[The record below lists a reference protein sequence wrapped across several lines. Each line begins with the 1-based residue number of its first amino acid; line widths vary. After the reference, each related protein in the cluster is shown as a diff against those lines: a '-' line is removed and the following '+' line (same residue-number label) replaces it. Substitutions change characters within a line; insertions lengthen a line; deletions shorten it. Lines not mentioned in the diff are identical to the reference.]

1 MDERNYYPE
10 DMAQNWIT
18 DKIFCDINV
27 RKPMAC
33 FHHIVFFSKR
43 LIFIVI
49 LTAYNSLGFTQLM
62 LYTCLNLLTLVWTL
76 LVRPYKYAPINRVA
90 IWIEMCQLASS
101 LTLWPL
107 QFAWTPDTYKVM
119 FSNWH
124 YSIIMVMPLVTCCI
138 HIGSHIMRK
147 VRGEKLRPW
156 ILPV

>member
-1 MDERNYYPE
+1 
-10 DMAQNWIT
+10 
-18 DKIFCDINV
+18 
-27 RKPMAC
+27 MAC

-107 QFAWTPDTYKVM
+107 QFSWTPDQYKVM

-147 VRGEKLRPW
+147 V
-156 ILPV
+156 